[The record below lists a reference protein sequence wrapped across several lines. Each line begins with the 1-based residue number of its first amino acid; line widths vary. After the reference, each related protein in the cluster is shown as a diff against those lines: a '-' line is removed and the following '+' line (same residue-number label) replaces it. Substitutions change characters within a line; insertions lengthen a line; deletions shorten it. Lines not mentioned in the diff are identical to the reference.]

1 MEQINE
7 RVSATSSRATP
18 LTPIPYSLKTVNGEL
33 PPWRLRPRSIPL
45 PESSPVA
52 VNNIHAC
59 QSPTPSSDWLT
70 FFDSSNP
77 LILPAGT
84 SHSLDIQAEVH
95 STAFTKWIFSS
106 ENGSEVKLRLTYSE
120 GYELDPR
127 QYPWLRTKGDRLDS
141 KNGHLL
147 GPYDEV
153 TLQLSPG
160 QSVIYEPFWFRTF
173 RLIRVQ
179 IEVGDQPIKL
189 VSFEATQVNYPMG
202 VKAEWKEPA
211 MRENEKIWEV
221 SIRTLRN
228 CMFDGYSD
236 CPFYEQLQYAL
247 FSQSVLRL
255 NSTLTRP
262 FKDILVTV
270 DLSGY
275 SITFFQATTVSC
287 VKQLQ
292 ILRLQSLPKASPNPV
307 SRHTSRKS
315 SPPSPSTGS
324 YRYPIIIY
332 TLAIHLTLNHSSPRL
347 MVS

>member
-1 MEQINE
+1 M
-7 RVSATSSRATP
+7 
-18 LTPIPYSLKTVNGEL
+18 TPIPYSLKTLNGEL

-52 VNNIHAC
+52 VNCIHAC
-59 QSPTPSSDWLT
+59 QSPIPPSDWFT
-70 FFDSSNP
+70 FFDSSEP

-95 STAFTKWIFSS
+95 STAFTKWIFFS
-106 ENGSEVKLRLTYSE
+106 EKGSEVKFRLTYSE

-160 QSVIYEPFWFRTF
+160 QTVIYEPFWFRTF
-173 RLIRVQ
+173 RLIRLQ

-189 VSFEATQVNYPMG
+189 MSFEAVQVNYPIG

-211 MRENEKIWEV
+211 MKENEKIWEV

-247 FSQSVLRL
+247 FPPSAFCL
-255 NSTLTRP
+255 NSTLTRS
-262 FKDILVTV
+262 FKDIPATV
-270 DLSGY
+270 DLSDC
-275 SITFFQATTVSC
+275 STIFFQATTV
-287 VKQLQ
+287 
-292 ILRLQSLPKASPNPV
+292 
-307 SRHTSRKS
+307 
-315 SPPSPSTGS
+315 
-324 YRYPIIIY
+324 
-332 TLAIHLTLNHSSPRL
+332 
-347 MVS
+347 